1 MSRAFKLLTVIMIV
15 WALCEA
21 PEAQAQGFSNM
32 LGGKKEATLK
42 RKLAPYVNIKNKRI
56 KIIAEAQGNTPKDI
70 AEVLKTKFVTD
81 VQKDLGYIVDEANPE
96 TILKFT
102 VTTFDAEVKQGTRQS
117 GSNTLP
123 FTLVNGNVEVSY
135 QALEA
140 QSNAPLDSENLVES
154 FKKEYSSP
162 ISTDS
167 APLRKIPIFGGIPT
181 PTPKSAGSSAAPSQ
195 SELRNNLINGIV
207 KQMAQRAALVEENFP
222 VKLPKGKLEDLS
234 KVALTQSWGK
244 VLEGAESMEPL
255 PKEKDDSYRHYLIG
269 LANEAL
275 AYEQT
280 TNEATRD
287 YLFRARKAY
296 DDARTKYPGEEE
308 YIQPW
313 TRVDKALSQY
323 EKIKRQAE
331 EYRNYL
337 ASKKVESKSPA
348 PVQGAQSNSTLAN
361 SIPSGE
367 KSPDQKKSDDKPAAS
382 GGGSGGNEA
391 VWDNQMV
398 IKIWKQGNVTEQR
411 LGEFVKNAPTHKF
424 DPFSAQGVL
433 ELTGAGVPQSV
444 IDAMIQKVKPQPQT
458 PVKGKSSQTGAK
470 KPKGN

>member
-1 MSRAFKLLTVIMIV
+1 MIMII

-21 PEAQAQGFSNM
+21 PEALAQGFSNM

-70 AEVLKTKFVTD
+70 ADVLKTKFVTD

-123 FTLVNGNVEVSY
+123 FTMVNGNVEVSY

-140 QSNAPLDSENLVES
+140 QSNAPLDSENLVET

-162 ISTDS
+162 VNADS
-167 APLRKIPIFGGIPT
+167 AALRKIPILGGIPT
-181 PTPKSAGSSAAPSQ
+181 TKSTSSPAAPSQ

-222 VKLPKGKLEDLS
+222 VKLPKGKFEELS

-280 TNEATRD
+280 TSEATRD

-296 DDARTKYPGEEE
+296 EDAKTKYPGEEE

-313 TRVDKALSQY
+313 TRVDKALAQY

-348 PVQGAQSNSTLAN
+348 PVQAAQSNPTPAN
-361 SIPSGE
+361 STPAGE
-367 KSPDQKKSDDKPAAS
+367 KTPDQKKSDGNPAVS
-382 GGGSGGNEA
+382 GGSGGNEA

-398 IKIWKQGNVTEQR
+398 IKLWKQGNVTEQR
-411 LGEFVKNAPTHKF
+411 LVEFVKNAPTHKF

-433 ELTGAGVPQSV
+433 ELTGAGVPQPV

-458 PVKGKSSQTGAK
+458 PAKGKSSPTGAK

>member
-15 WALCEA
+15 WTLCEA
-21 PEAQAQGFSNM
+21 SEALAQGFSNM

-42 RKLAPYVNIKNKRI
+42 RKLAPYVVIKNKRI

-102 VTTFDAEVKQGTRQS
+102 VTTFDTEIRQGTRQS
-117 GSNTLP
+117 GSNSLP

-162 ISTDS
+162 VSSDS
-167 APLRKIPIFGGIPT
+167 VALRKIPILGGIPT
-181 PTPKSAGSSAAPSQ
+181 TKSTGSSTAPSQ
-195 SELRNNLINGIV
+195 SELRNNLINAIV
-207 KQMAQRAALVEENFP
+207 KQMAQRAAPVEERFP

-255 PKEKDDSYRHYLIG
+255 SKEKDDSYRHYLIG

-280 TNEATRD
+280 NNDSTRD

-296 DDARTKYPGEEE
+296 EDARTKNAGEEE
-308 YIQPW
+308 YLQPW
-313 TRVDKALSQY
+313 TRVDKALAQY

-337 ASKKVESKSPA
+337 TSKKVESKSPA
-348 PVQGAQSNSTLAN
+348 PVQAAQSDSVPAN
-361 SIPSGE
+361 SIPAGE
-367 KSPDQKKSDDKPAAS
+367 KSQDQKKSDGNPAVS
-382 GGGSGGNEA
+382 GGGSATNEA

-398 IKIWKQGNVTEQR
+398 IKLWKQGNLPEQR
-411 LGEFVKNAPTHKF
+411 LVEFVKNAPTHKF

-444 IDAMIQKVKPQPQT
+444 IDAMIQKVKPQTQT
-458 PVKGKSSQTGAK
+458 PARKKSGQPGAK
-470 KPKGN
+470 KPQGN

>member
-1 MSRAFKLLTVIMIV
+1 MSRAFKLLTVIMVV

-21 PEAQAQGFSNM
+21 SDALAQGFSGM

-56 KIIAEAQGNTPKDI
+56 KIIAEALGNTPKDI
-70 AEVLKTKFVTD
+70 ADVLKTKFVTD
-81 VQKDLGYIVDEANPE
+81 VQKDLGYIVDESNPE

-102 VTTFDAEVKQGTRQS
+102 VTTFDAEIRQGTRQS
-117 GSNTLP
+117 GSSSLP
-123 FTLVNGNVEVSY
+123 FTTVNGNVEVSY

-140 QSNAPLDSENLVES
+140 QSNAPLDSENLVET

-162 ISTDS
+162 VNTDTV
-167 APLRKIPIFGGIPT
+167 ALRKIPILGGIPT
-181 PTPKSAGSSAAPSQ
+181 TKSTGSSTAPSQ
-195 SELRNNLINGIV
+195 SELRNNLINAIV
-207 KQMAQRAALVEENFP
+207 KQMAQRAAPVEEQFP

-244 VLEGAESMEPL
+244 VLEGAETMEPL
-255 PKEKDDSYRHYLIG
+255 SKEKDDSYRHYLIG

-280 TNEATRD
+280 SNDATRD

-296 DDARTKYPGEEE
+296 EDARTKNAGEEE

-313 TRVDKALSQY
+313 TRVDKALAQY

-337 ASKKVESKSPA
+337 ANKPSSKSPE
-348 PVQGAQSNSTLAN
+348 PVQAAQPASIPTN

-367 KSPDQKKSDDKPAAS
+367 KNQDQKKSDGNPAVS
-382 GGGSGGNEA
+382 GGSEA

-398 IKIWKQGNVTEQR
+398 IKLWKQGNVPEPR
-411 LGEFVKNAPTHKF
+411 LVEFVKNAPTHKF

-444 IDAMIQKVKPQPQT
+444 IDAMIQKVKPQTQT
-458 PVKGKSSQTGAK
+458 PARKKSGQPAAK
-470 KPKGN
+470 KPQGN

>member
-1 MSRAFKLLTVIMIV
+1 MSRAFKLLTVVMIV

-21 PEAQAQGFSNM
+21 SEALAQGFSSM

-102 VTTFDAEVKQGTRQS
+102 VTTFDAEVRQGTRQS

-123 FTLVNGNVEVSY
+123 FTMVNGNVEVSY

-162 ISTDS
+162 VGADS
-167 APLRKIPIFGGIPT
+167 VALRKIPILGGIPT
-181 PTPKSAGSSAAPSQ
+181 TKSTGSSAAPSQ

-207 KQMAQRAALVEENFP
+207 KQMAQRAAPVEEHFP

-255 PKEKDDSYRHYLIG
+255 SKEKDDSYRHYLIG

-280 TNEATRD
+280 NNETTRD

-313 TRVDKALSQY
+313 TRVDKALAQY

-331 EYRNYL
+331 DYRNYL
-337 ASKKVESKSPA
+337 ATKKVDSKSPE
-348 PVQGAQSNSTLAN
+348 PAQAAQPA
-361 SIPSGE
+361 SIPAGE
-367 KSPDQKKSDDKPAAS
+367 KSQDQKKSDGNPAVS
-382 GGGSGGNEA
+382 GGGSAANEA

-398 IKIWKQGNVTEQR
+398 IKLWKQGNLTEQR

-424 DPFSAQGVL
+424 DPLSAQGVL

-458 PVKGKSSQTGAK
+458 PARKKSGQPGAK
-470 KPKGN
+470 KPQGN

>member
-21 PEAQAQGFSNM
+21 SEALAQGFSNM

-42 RKLAPYVNIKNKRI
+42 RKLAPYVVIKNKRI
-56 KIIAEAQGNTPKDI
+56 KIIAEAQGNTSKDI
-70 AEVLKTKFVTD
+70 AEVLKTKFITD

-102 VTTFDAEVKQGTRQS
+102 VTTFDTEIRQGTRQS
-117 GSNTLP
+117 GSNSLP
-123 FTLVNGNVEVSY
+123 FTMVNGNVEVSY

-162 ISTDS
+162 VSSDS
-167 APLRKIPIFGGIPT
+167 VALRKIPILGGIPT
-181 PTPKSAGSSAAPSQ
+181 TKSTGSSTAPSQ
-195 SELRNNLINGIV
+195 SELRNNLINAIV
-207 KQMAQRAALVEENFP
+207 KQMAQRAAPVEERFP

-255 PKEKDDSYRHYLIG
+255 SKEKDDSYRHYLIG

-280 TNEATRD
+280 SNDATRD

-296 DDARTKYPGEEE
+296 EDARTKNAGEEE

-313 TRVDKALSQY
+313 TRVDKALAQY

-337 ASKKVESKSPA
+337 ANKPSSKSPE
-348 PVQGAQSNSTLAN
+348 PVQAAQPASIPTN
-361 SIPSGE
+361 SIPAGE
-367 KSPDQKKSDDKPAAS
+367 KSQDQKKSDGNPAVS
-382 GGGSGGNEA
+382 GGGSGGSEA

-398 IKIWKQGNVTEQR
+398 IKLWKQGNVPEQR
-411 LGEFVKNAPTHKF
+411 LVEFVKNAPTHKF

-444 IDAMIQKVKPQPQT
+444 IDAMIQKVKPQTQT
-458 PVKGKSSQTGAK
+458 PARKKSGQPGAK
-470 KPKGN
+470 KPQGN

>member
-21 PEAQAQGFSNM
+21 SDALAQGFSGM

-102 VTTFDAEVKQGTRQS
+102 VTTFDAEVRQGTRQS
-117 GSNTLP
+117 GSSSLP
-123 FTLVNGNVEVSY
+123 FTMVNGNVEVSY

-140 QSNAPLDSENLVES
+140 QSNAPLDSENLVET

-162 ISTDS
+162 VSTDS
-167 APLRKIPIFGGIPT
+167 VALRKIPILGGIPT
-181 PTPKSAGSSAAPSQ
+181 TKATSSSSSSAPSQ
-195 SELRNNLINGIV
+195 SELRNNLINAIV
-207 KQMAQRAALVEENFP
+207 KQMAQRAAPVEELFP

-255 PKEKDDSYRHYLIG
+255 SKEKDDSYRHYLIG

-280 TNEATRD
+280 NNDATRD

-313 TRVDKALSQY
+313 TRVDKALTQY

-337 ASKKVESKSPA
+337 ATKPSSKSPE
-348 PVQGAQSNSTLAN
+348 PVQAAPSVSAPAN
-361 SIPSGE
+361 SIPAGE
-367 KSPDQKKSDDKPAAS
+367 KSQDQKKSDGNPAVS
-382 GGGSGGNEA
+382 GGGSAANEA

-398 IKIWKQGNVTEQR
+398 IKLWKQGNVTEQR
-411 LGEFVKNAPTHKF
+411 LVEFVKNAPAHKF

-444 IDAMIQKVKPQPQT
+444 IDAMIQKVKPQPQA
-458 PVKGKSSQTGAK
+458 PARRKSGQPAAK
-470 KPKGN
+470 KPQGN

>member
-1 MSRAFKLLTVIMIV
+1 MSRAFKLLPIIMIA

-21 PEAQAQGFSNM
+21 SEALAQGFSNM

-42 RKLAPYVNIKNKRI
+42 RKLAPYVMIKNKRI
-56 KIIAEAQGNTPKDI
+56 KIVAEAQGNTPKDI
-70 AEVLKTKFVTD
+70 AEVLKTKFVAD
-81 VQKDLGYIVDEANPE
+81 VQKDLGYIVDEDNPE

-102 VTTFDAEVKQGTRQS
+102 VTTFDAEVRPGTRQS
-117 GSNTLP
+117 GSNTVP
-123 FTLVNGNVEVSY
+123 FTMVNGNVEVSY

-162 ISTDS
+162 VNADS
-167 APLRKIPIFGGIPT
+167 VALRKIPILGGIPT
-181 PTPKSAGSSAAPSQ
+181 TKSTGSSAAPSQ

-207 KQMAQRAALVEENFP
+207 KQMAQRAAPVEERFS
-222 VKLPKGKLEDLS
+222 VKLPKGKFEDLS

-269 LANEAL
+269 LSNEAL

-280 TNEATRD
+280 NNDAARD

-296 DDARTKYPGEEE
+296 EDARAKNAGEEE

-313 TRVDKALSQY
+313 TRVDKALAQY

-348 PVQGAQSNSTLAN
+348 PVQGAQPDSIPANSTPT
-361 SIPSGE
+361 SE
-367 KSPDQKKSDDKPAAS
+367 KNPDKKSEGNPVVS
-382 GGGSGGNEA
+382 GGGSGGSEA
-391 VWDNQMV
+391 IWDNQMV
-398 IKIWKQGNVTEQR
+398 IKLWKQGNVTEQR
-411 LGEFVKNAPTHKF
+411 LVEFVKNAPTHKF
-424 DPFSAQGVL
+424 DPFSAQAVL
-433 ELTGAGVPQSV
+433 ELTGAGVPQSI
-444 IDAMIQKVKPQPQT
+444 IDAMIQKVKPQP
-458 PVKGKSSQTGAK
+458 PARRKSSQPGVK
-470 KPKGN
+470 KPKEN

>member
-21 PEAQAQGFSNM
+21 SEALAQGFSGM
-32 LGGKKEATLK
+32 MGGKKEATLK

-102 VTTFDAEVKQGTRQS
+102 VTTFDAEIKQGTRQS
-117 GSNTLP
+117 GSSAVP

-154 FKKEYSSP
+154 FKKEYSTP

-167 APLRKIPIFGGIPT
+167 VPLRKIPILGGIPT
-181 PTPKSAGSSAAPSQ
+181 PAPKSAGSSAAPSQ

-207 KQMAQRAALVEENFP
+207 KQMAQRAAPVEEHFP

-255 PKEKDDSYRHYLIG
+255 SKEKDDSYRHYLIG

-280 TNEATRD
+280 TSESTRD

-308 YIQPW
+308 YLQPW
-313 TRVDKALSQY
+313 TRVDKALAQY
-323 EKIKRQAE
+323 EKIKRQAD

-337 ASKKVESKSPA
+337 ANKPISKSPA
-348 PVQGAQSNSTLAN
+348 PVQPTQSDSTPANSTPA
-361 SIPSGE
+361 GE
-367 KSPDQKKSDDKPAAS
+367 KSPDQKRSDASPAVS
-382 GGGSGGNEA
+382 GGSATNEA

-411 LGEFVKNAPTHKF
+411 LVEFVKNAPTQKF

-444 IDAMIQKVKPQPQT
+444 IDAMIQKVKPQSPA
-458 PVKGKSSQTGAK
+458 GRKSSPTGAK

>member
-1 MSRAFKLLTVIMIV
+1 MSRAFKLLTMIMVI

-21 PEAQAQGFSNM
+21 PGALAQGFSSM

-56 KIIAEAQGNTPKDI
+56 KIIAEAQGNTPKDV
-70 AEVLKTKFVTD
+70 ADVLKTKFVTD

-123 FTLVNGNVEVSY
+123 FTMVNGNVEVSY

-140 QSNAPLDSENLVES
+140 QSNAPLDSENLVET

-162 ISTDS
+162 VNADS
-167 APLRKIPIFGGIPT
+167 AALRKIPILGGIPT
-181 PTPKSAGSSAAPSQ
+181 TKSTSSPAAPSQ

-222 VKLPKGKLEDLS
+222 VKLPKGKFEDLS

-280 TNEATRD
+280 TSEATRD

-296 DDARTKYPGEEE
+296 EDAKTKYPGEEE

-313 TRVDKALSQY
+313 TRVDKALAQY
-323 EKIKRQAE
+323 EKIKRQSE

-348 PVQGAQSNSTLAN
+348 PVQGAQSNSTPAN
-361 SIPSGE
+361 SIPAGE
-367 KSPDQKKSDDKPAAS
+367 KTPDQKKSEGNPAVS
-382 GGGSGGNEA
+382 GGGSAGNEA

-398 IKIWKQGNVTEQR
+398 IKLWKQGNVPEQR
-411 LGEFVKNAPTHKF
+411 LVEFVKNAPTHKF

-458 PVKGKSSQTGAK
+458 PAKGKSSPTGAK

>member
-21 PEAQAQGFSNM
+21 SEALAQGFSGM

-102 VTTFDAEVKQGTRQS
+102 VTTFDAEVRQGTRQS

-123 FTLVNGNVEVSY
+123 FTMVNGNVEVSY

-162 ISTDS
+162 VSADS
-167 APLRKIPIFGGIPT
+167 VALRKIPILGGIPT
-181 PTPKSAGSSAAPSQ
+181 TKSTGSSTAPSQ

-207 KQMAQRAALVEENFP
+207 KQMAQRAAPVEENFP

-255 PKEKDDSYRHYLIG
+255 SKEKDDSYRHYLIG

-280 TNEATRD
+280 NNEATRD

-313 TRVDKALSQY
+313 TRVDKALTQY

-337 ASKKVESKSPA
+337 ATKKVDSKSPE
-348 PVQGAQSNSTLAN
+348 PAQAAQPASIPAN
-361 SIPSGE
+361 SISAGE
-367 KSPDQKKSDDKPAAS
+367 KSQDQKKSDGNPAVS
-382 GGGSGGNEA
+382 GGGSAANES

-398 IKIWKQGNVTEQR
+398 IKLWKQGNVNEQR
-411 LGEFVKNAPTHKF
+411 LVEFVKNAPTHKF
-424 DPFSAQGVL
+424 DPLSAQGVL

-444 IDAMIQKVKPQPQT
+444 IDAMIQKVKPQTQT
-458 PVKGKSSQTGAK
+458 PARRKSGQPSAK
-470 KPKGN
+470 KP